1 MNRRAV
7 SMVILFFVVATI
19 VLCVLSLYYM
29 LTEEKKI
36 DKTFQNSDFID
47 KTYFKRMQLDYTLQ
61 GIFDEVSEDFEF
73 SDNKGVLISG
83 FKEELDNYE
92 SSDGNYVVEGLEW
105 VEEQLIEENIE
116 LTEEKIVLNLKLNV
130 ESSEVSSEY
139 RFVKVDYNYENSFEK
154 NFS

>member
-1 MNRRAV
+1 
-7 SMVILFFVVATI
+7 
-19 VLCVLSLYYM
+19 M